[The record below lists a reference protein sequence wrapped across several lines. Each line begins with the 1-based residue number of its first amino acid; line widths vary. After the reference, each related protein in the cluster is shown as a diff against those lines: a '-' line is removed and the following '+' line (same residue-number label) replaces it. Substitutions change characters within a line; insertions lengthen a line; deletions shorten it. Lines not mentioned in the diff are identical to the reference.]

1 MIGAII
7 GATVALAV
15 LVIAHS
21 TLDRL
26 WPAIAGQPRL
36 RPRRYVLFAVML
48 AAAATLGA
56 GGAVLMVDRGPLAG
70 VSAASSVS
78 NGRIVFVGSDANGQ
92 SQVFTIMPDGSA
104 GTQLTQAAGGH
115 QFPAWSRDGTKIAFT
130 SRRTGTEELWSMAA
144 DGSNQTRLTA
154 PPADGNIVP
163 SWSPDGAQ
171 IVFASVR
178 TGHPEIWVMNADGGN
193 QRQLTAT
200 SAHSNAP
207 SWSPDGS
214 KIAFASNRSGL
225 TEVYT
230 MNPDGSGVQQ
240 LTTPYGSSFPDSN
253 VPVWSP
259 DGSRLAFWSG
269 IEAHYGQVWLM
280 NADGS
285 NRQVLTN
292 CSPPANCDDP
302 AWSPDGVSI
311 IFDTNRGGPAE
322 TWIMNADGSNQRGL
336 LPFPYGAG
344 RLPWQPVLS
353 SPTPTP
359 VGGIAEAPA
368 VSDQGDARASRG
380 DRTDGLIYGLAGGII
395 VLIIAAIVLLAR
407 RLIRDRP
414 VT

>member
-7 GATVALAV
+7 AASAALAV
-15 LVIAHS
+15 LGVAFA
-21 TLDRL
+21 LDRHS
-26 WPAIAGQPRL
+26 AVIAGQSRL
-36 RPRRYVLFAVML
+36 WIRRSLLFTVML
-48 AAAATLGA
+48 GATAPLGA
-56 GGAVLMVDRGPLAG
+56 SAAVVMVNHGTPTG
-70 VSAASSVS
+70 VSAASGIS
-78 NGRIVFVGSDANGQ
+78 NGLIVFVANDANGV

-104 GTQLTQAAGGH
+104 GRQLTQAAGGH
-115 QFPAWSRDGTKIAFT
+115 EFPAWSRDGTKIAFA
-130 SRRTGTEELWSMAA
+130 SKRTGTEELWSMGA

-154 PPADGNIVP
+154 PPADGDIVP
-163 SWSPDGAQ
+163 SWSPDGTEIA
-171 IVFASVR
+171 FASVR

-207 SWSPDGS
+207 SWSPNGS

-230 MNPDGSGVQQ
+230 MNPDGGGLQQ
-240 LTTPYGSSFPDSN
+240 LTTPNGPSFPDSN

-259 DGSRLAFWSG
+259 DGSKLAFWSG
-269 IEAHYGQVWLM
+269 IEANYGQVWVM

-292 CSPPANCDDP
+292 CVAPANCDDP

-311 IFDTNRGGPAE
+311 IFDTNRSGPPE
-322 TWIMNADGSNQRGL
+322 TWIMNADGNNQRGL
-336 LPFPYGAG
+336 LPFSYGAG

-353 SPTPTP
+353 SPTS

-368 VSDQGDARASRG
+368 GGDHEEARASRG
-380 DRTDGLIYGLAGGII
+380 DGPGGLTYGLASGIVI
-395 VLIIAAIVLLAR
+395 LIIAAIVLRFATSR
-407 RLIRDRP
+407 RVRRRVD
-414 VT
+414 

>member
-1 MIGAII
+1 MPVIGAII
-7 GATVALAV
+7 GATVALALLGV
-15 LVIAHS
+15 AYS
-21 TLDRL
+21 TMQRL
-26 WPAIAGQPRL
+26 WPAVPGQPL
-36 RPRRYVLFAVML
+36 RNRRSVLFAVTL
-48 AAAATLGA
+48 AAAALLGA
-56 GGAVLMVDRGPLAG
+56 CGTVRMVNHGPLAG
-70 VSAASSVS
+70 VSAAASSVS
-78 NGRIVFVGSDANGQ
+78 NGRIVFVGPDANG
-92 SQVFTIMPDGSA
+92 VFTITPDGSA

-130 SRRTGTEELWSMAA
+130 SRRTGTEELWSMGA

-154 PPADGNIVP
+154 PPNDGDIVP
-163 SWSPDGAQ
+163 SWSPDGTEIA
-171 IVFASVR
+171 FASVR

-207 SWSPDGS
+207 SWSPNGS

-269 IEAHYGQVWLM
+269 IEANYGQVWLM

-285 NRQVLTN
+285 NRHVLTN
-292 CSPPANCDDP
+292 CVPPANCDDP
-302 AWSPDGVSI
+302 AWSPDGVWI
-311 IFDTNRGGPAE
+311 IFDTNRSGPGE
-322 TWIMNADGSNQRGL
+322 TWIMNADGTNQRGL
-336 LPFPYGAG
+336 LPFTYGAG

-353 SPTPTP
+353 APMA

-380 DRTDGLIYGLAGGII
+380 DRTSMLIYGLVGGIVI
-395 VLIIAAIVLLAR
+395 LVIAAIVLLAS
-407 RLIRDRP
+407 RLTRNRP
-414 VT
+414 AG